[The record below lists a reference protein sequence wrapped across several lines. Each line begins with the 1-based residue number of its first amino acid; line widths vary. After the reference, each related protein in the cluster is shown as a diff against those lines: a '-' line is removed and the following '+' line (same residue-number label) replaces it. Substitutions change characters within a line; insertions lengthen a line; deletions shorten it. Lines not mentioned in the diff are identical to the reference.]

1 MLWSS
6 ISLALEDC
14 GLLKLV
20 AAYSRQVCYEGFW
33 GLKRGSVLRGRKDF
47 GRFASQK
54 DVDAVI
60 IALPIPVQ
68 PSIIKRCLLAGK
80 HALSDKS
87 IAPGLKQV
95 QELLDWYAAIFQP
108 EAAWAVA
115 EKFRFM
121 EAYKYEREV
130 VEKMGRMLAFSVFAG
145 NYKPNGVKSPP
156 TKAVSSLTVV
166 FSKLPPSHPTNLQ

>member
-1 MLWSS
+1 MAPLGIAILGSGIFAVEQHKPGVGRLRS
-6 ISLALEDC
+6 AETCC
-14 GLLKLV
+14 G
-20 AAYSRQVCYEGFW
+20 
-33 GLKRGSVLRGRKDF
+33 VLSTDF

-95 QELLDWYAAIFQP
+95 QELLDW
-108 EAAWAVA
+108 
-115 EKFRFM
+115 FM

-145 NYKPNGVKSPP
+145 NYETEWRKVPSYQGGFFLDGGVLQTAALSPY
-156 TKAVSSLTVV
+156 
-166 FSKLPPSHPTNLQ
+166 